1 MLLADKEI
9 LIMDFPV
16 NKEYGDDE
24 PFFRLITDGGE
35 VQLPKLQFQ
44 KDQPLPD
51 YLSCRVKGYNGDT
64 PVLGHN
70 MPRYVS
76 EFYADGFSKQQEFEF
91 RVISISDATKGYYRL
106 ADENGLIFNLR
117 ETKTILARGQMIK
130 CKFERLEPNFFK
142 LYRST
147 TDKQFPML
155 KLSQIA
161 NKLEIH
167 GLNATKLENALVE
180 IPEMKNAL
188 DEMNH
193 GRPIWVITGIRAIR
207 QSLPR
212 LFSWAIEN
220 YQSDSIAEVINGYER
235 LLLFLLQ
242 GSEFL
247 RNIKGNERTEL
258 QAEIT
263 AQIEQLDIYRQTLNI
278 VATQSEHKFINNL
291 LNNLKKSGYIYHP
304 TTQFSIM
311 MTLFRMSPELV
322 NSSLRDIFDALMGWD
337 LSTWKAEPFRQAFV
351 EQLEIY
357 IKDTRVEIDSFLQAE
372 TVADNEIIIRVLTAI
387 AIQQSLLTDGD
398 SIDKQLN
405 KSLFYRYLSVL
416 KNAKAAVLLEKA
428 YLSLMGVYLPNDY
441 IWSDIK
447 EPTMMMTRSSVDPP
461 KNATLSST
469 PRYFISGKIEVE
481 IGSEG
486 ITIAKTDD
494 NAINIVPNGLLAW
507 PGLKVNVTAKAFNR
521 QKIRTLEGHSEFWN
535 NIENSLFLPDTPVTT
550 PLTEPQTKR
559 TPYLDDI
566 VRIEIDRVITN
577 ANDINRIEGFE
588 CKIVDDHFVDCRGI
602 LPASNIV
609 NYNLHGVTVGTF
621 RHDDGKHMQFDAQVV
636 DIDDNDTLIFSLEE
650 AATQAIRDMANV
662 GETCFCVV
670 TKDNGRSYSAISE
683 NGFGL
688 YVNKE
693 DMSLPPFRK
702 GNVISVVITGNNYG
716 AIQSVAEEGPI
727 DNFFFSNARALH
739 NLLEAIAVNNDIRS
753 EDIQLDEDD
762 LISAEEIRELI
773 EIFRFKAS
781 SESDILTA
789 FDYLSYSRLLAIIID
804 DQQLASTLKAHKD
817 ILQLHQYYA
826 KNKRVDIDSIEKI
839 LSISPESVYIRRM
852 ASRLQIVASLGHTE
866 DNSLLWE
873 VINNSVIDI
882 EKELAQMVLSYNLL
896 YDMNRED
903 ATLAVIQDNIAR
915 KLNVSSEQRDL
926 KYYGAESQYVEFK
939 SSLVYPARKGKNGLS
954 VADPDRQEFEILHI
968 IAGFLNSTGG
978 TLYLGVNDDHYER
991 GLDEDFT
998 FYRMDNTERN
1008 TKFRRSIKT
1017 IDNYANYL
1025 QNLIDNS
1032 FSLGKNVGDYA
1043 KTYIDEESVKGVV
1056 AVKIAPC
1063 PHIVYLDN
1071 TIYVRHGGK
1080 TEPYTRLEE
1089 INLLKSDRKQLYNQL
1104 VSAAAE
1110 NIPTEPGNK
1119 EEAVTKVGDYFPTE
1133 IKHPQDVIPQN
1144 NPDTEI
1150 NSHSS
1155 FTVETSVIRKNI
1167 LHEYIDP
1174 DHFVTP
1180 KIYIRFVDDHDYI
1193 VTSDEWKIDEENDRL
1208 VLAVSEEE
1216 ADGYLLLV
1224 YEGEY
1229 AIKVKMSEL
1238 IAKNRNTVMSHYSD
1252 KKLVFASPVSAGAG
1266 LYSMHSNTKNTL
1278 YERVTPIDK
1287 ILQGSM
1293 GTMPERIMDCVS
1305 VNSLIWEIV
1314 KENNMSDFTDILSTE
1329 MKRTQIGS
1337 LVKGVTSLRASLEDA
1352 KKAIIDKLS

>member
-1 MLLADKEI
+1 MLLADKEF

-16 NKEYGDDE
+16 NKDYGDDE

-51 YLSCRVKGYNGDT
+51 SLSCRVKGYNGYI

-91 RVISISDATKGYYRL
+91 RVISISDAAKGYYRL

-117 ETKTILARGQMIK
+117 ETKTILARGQMVK

-142 LYRST
+142 LYRSS

-167 GLNATKLENALVE
+167 GLNASKLENALGE

-188 DEMNH
+188 EEMNL
-193 GRPIWVITGIRAIR
+193 GRPIWIITGIRAIR
-207 QSLPR
+207 QCLPR
-212 LFSWAIEN
+212 LFSWAIKSF
-220 YQSDSIAEVINGYER
+220 QSDTIAETINGYER

-258 QAEIT
+258 QAELT

-278 VATQSEHKFINNL
+278 VASKSEHKFINNL

-311 MTLFRMSPELV
+311 MSLFRMSPELV

-337 LSTWKAEPFRQAFV
+337 LATWKTEPFRQAFV

-372 TVADNEIIIRVLTAI
+372 TVSDNEIIIRVLTAI
-387 AIQQSLLTDGD
+387 AIQQFLSEEGD
-398 SIDKQLN
+398 SVDIRLN

-428 YLSLMGVYLPNDY
+428 YLSLLGVNLPNDY

-461 KNATLSST
+461 KNLFLPSN
-469 PRYFISGKIEVE
+469 PRYFIAGKIEVE
-481 IGSEG
+481 IDPTG

-494 NAINIVPNGLLAW
+494 NAMNIVPNGMLSW

-535 NIENSLFLPDTPVTT
+535 NIETSLFLPDTQVSTAQV
-550 PLTEPQTKR
+550 ESQTKR

-566 VRIEIDRVITN
+566 VRIEIDRVIAN
-577 ANDINRIEGFE
+577 ANDSNRIEGFE

-650 AATQAIRDMANV
+650 PARQASRDMANV
-662 GETCFCVV
+662 GEHCFCVV

-693 DMSLPPFRK
+693 DTGLPPFRK
-702 GNVISVVITGNNYG
+702 GNVISVMITGNNYG
-716 AIQSVAEEGPI
+716 IIQSVAEEGPI

-739 NLLEAIAVNNDIRS
+739 NLLEAIAVNNDFRP
-753 EDIQLDEDD
+753 EDIPLDEDD
-762 LISAEEIRELI
+762 LISAEDIRELI

-781 SESDILTA
+781 SESDILSA
-789 FDYLSYSRLLAIIID
+789 FDYLSYARLLALIID
-804 DQQLASTLKAHKD
+804 DEQLALTLKAHKD

-826 KNKRVDIDSIEKI
+826 KNKRVDIESIEKI
-839 LSISPESVYIRRM
+839 LSISPESVYISRM
-852 ASRLQIVASLGHTE
+852 ATRLQIVASLGHVE
-866 DNSLLWE
+866 DNSALWE
-873 VINNSVIDI
+873 VINKSGIEI

-896 YDMNRED
+896 FEMNRED
-903 ATLAVIQDNIAR
+903 SSLNVIQDNIAK

-978 TLYLGVNDDHYER
+978 TLYIGVNDDHYER
-991 GLDEDFT
+991 GLEEDFT
-998 FYRMDNTERN
+998 FYKMDNTERN
-1008 TKFRRSIKT
+1008 NKFRRSIKNL
-1017 IDNYANYL
+1017 DNYANYL

-1043 KTYIDEESVKGVV
+1043 KAYIDEESSKGVV
-1056 AVKIAPC
+1056 AVKIDPC

-1089 INLLKSDRKQLYNQL
+1089 INLLKADRKQLYSQL
-1104 VSAAAE
+1104 VSSAKETTHSVSDNEVESNHSVSNQEQEDSGLPQGEIIQKEAE
-1110 NIPTEPGNK
+1110 TEVYIEN
-1119 EEAVTKVGDYFPTE
+1119 VFSVG
-1133 IKHPQDVIPQN
+1133 
-1144 NPDTEI
+1144 
-1150 NSHSS
+1150 
-1155 FTVETSVIRKNI
+1155 TSVVRNNI

-1174 DHFVTP
+1174 DSFVTP
-1180 KIYIRFVDDHDYI
+1180 KIYIRFVNDHDYI
-1193 VTSDEWKIDEENDRL
+1193 VTTDEWKIDEKGDRL

-1216 ADGYLLLV
+1216 TDGFLLLV

-1229 AIKVKMSEL
+1229 ALKIKMSEL
-1238 IAKNRNTVMSHYSD
+1238 LAKNRNTLMSHYSE
-1252 KKLVFASPVSAGAG
+1252 KKLVFASPVSAGSG

-1287 ILQGSM
+1287 IVQGSM
-1293 GTMPERIMDCVS
+1293 GAVPERIMDCGT
-1305 VNSLIWEIV
+1305 VNSLMWEIV
-1314 KENNMSDFTDILSTE
+1314 TENKMGDFTDILSTE

-1337 LVKGVTSLRASLEDA
+1337 LVKGSTSLRTSLEDA
-1352 KKAIIDKLS
+1352 KNAVIEKLS

>member
-1 MLLADKEI
+1 
-9 LIMDFPV
+9 
-16 NKEYGDDE
+16 
-24 PFFRLITDGGE
+24 
-35 VQLPKLQFQ
+35 
-44 KDQPLPD
+44 
-51 YLSCRVKGYNGDT
+51 
-64 PVLGHN
+64 
-70 MPRYVS
+70 
-76 EFYADGFSKQQEFEF
+76 
-91 RVISISDATKGYYRL
+91 
-106 ADENGLIFNLR
+106 
-117 ETKTILARGQMIK
+117 
-130 CKFERLEPNFFK
+130 
-142 LYRST
+142 
-147 TDKQFPML
+147 
-155 KLSQIA
+155 
-161 NKLEIH
+161 
-167 GLNATKLENALVE
+167 
-180 IPEMKNAL
+180 
-188 DEMNH
+188 
-193 GRPIWVITGIRAIR
+193 
-207 QSLPR
+207 
-212 LFSWAIEN
+212 
-220 YQSDSIAEVINGYER
+220 
-235 LLLFLLQ
+235 
-242 GSEFL
+242 
-247 RNIKGNERTEL
+247 
-258 QAEIT
+258 
-263 AQIEQLDIYRQTLNI
+263 
-278 VATQSEHKFINNL
+278 
-291 LNNLKKSGYIYHP
+291 
-304 TTQFSIM
+304 
-311 MTLFRMSPELV
+311 
-322 NSSLRDIFDALMGWD
+322 
-337 LSTWKAEPFRQAFV
+337 
-351 EQLEIY
+351 
-357 IKDTRVEIDSFLQAE
+357 
-372 TVADNEIIIRVLTAI
+372 
-387 AIQQSLLTDGD
+387 
-398 SIDKQLN
+398 
-405 KSLFYRYLSVL
+405 
-416 KNAKAAVLLEKA
+416 
-428 YLSLMGVYLPNDY
+428 
-441 IWSDIK
+441 
-447 EPTMMMTRSSVDPP
+447 MMTRSSVDPP
-461 KNATLSST
+461 KSAVLPSN

-481 IGSEG
+481 IAPEG

-494 NAINIVPNGLLAW
+494 YAMNIVPNGLLPW

-521 QKIRTLEGHSEFWN
+521 QKIRTLEGHAEFWN
-535 NIENSLFLPDTPVTT
+535 NIEASLFIPDTQVSSTV
-550 PLTEPQTKR
+550 TEPQTKR

-577 ANDINRIEGFE
+577 ANDCNRIEGFE
-588 CKIVDDHFVDCRGI
+588 CKIVDDHFVECRGI
-602 LPASNIV
+602 LPACNIV

-621 RHDDGKHMQFDAQVV
+621 RHDDGKHMLFDAQVV

-650 AATQAIRDMANV
+650 PVRQAILDMANV
-662 GETCFCVV
+662 GEKCFCVV

-739 NLLEAIAVNNDIRS
+739 NLLEAIAVDNEVKQ

-762 LISAEEIRELI
+762 LISADDLRELI

-781 SESDILTA
+781 SESDNLTA
-789 FDYLSYSRLLAIIID
+789 FDYLSYARLLAIIID
-804 DQQLASTLKAHKD
+804 DEQLASTLKAHKD

-826 KNKRVDIDSIEKI
+826 KNKRIDQDSIEKI

-852 ASRLQIVASLGHTE
+852 ASRLQIVASLGHSD
-866 DNSLLWE
+866 DNTILWDI
-873 VINNSVIDI
+873 INNSGIDI

-903 ATLAVIQDNIAR
+903 TTLSVIQDNIAK

-939 SSLVYPARKGKNGLS
+939 SSLVYPARKGKSGLS
-954 VADPDRQEFEILHI
+954 VADPDRQEYEILHI

-1017 IDNYANYL
+1017 LDNYANYL
-1025 QNLIDNS
+1025 QNLIDSS

-1080 TEPYTRLEE
+1080 TEPYTRVEE
-1089 INLLKSDRKQLYNQL
+1089 INMLKSDRKQLYNQL
-1104 VSAAAE
+1104 VSAVS
-1110 NIPTEPGNK
+1110 NQNPS
-1119 EEAVTKVGDYFPTE
+1119 EEGTQAPPPALIISPAQQERPQQLAQESVTE
-1133 IKHPQDVIPQN
+1133 IEHTQSN
-1144 NPDTEI
+1144 
-1150 NSHSS
+1150 S
-1155 FTVETSVIRKNI
+1155 FTVATSVVRNNI

-1180 KIYIRFVDDHDYI
+1180 KIYIRFVGEHDYI

-1238 IAKNRNTVMSHYSD
+1238 IAKNRNSVMSHYAD
-1252 KKLVFASPVSAGAG
+1252 KKLVFASPVPSGSG
-1266 LYSMHSNTKNTL
+1266 LYSMHSNSRNTL
-1278 YERVTPIDK
+1278 YERLTPIDK
-1287 ILQGSM
+1287 IVQGSM
-1293 GTMPERIMDCVS
+1293 GTVPERIMDCGS
-1305 VNSLIWEIV
+1305 VCSLMWEIV
-1314 KENNMSDFTDILSTE
+1314 KENHIADFSDIVSTE

-1337 LVKGVTSLRASLEDA
+1337 LVKGVTSLRTSLDDA
-1352 KKAIIDKLS
+1352 KKAILQKLT